1 MYVSIRVVAK
11 TQLSEDLL
19 NDFMYIESLN
29 VPGEDFLVRNDKLG
43 MAFSME
49 GRFTIFK

>member
-1 MYVSIRVVAK
+1 MTENAYVSIRVVAK

-29 VPGEDFLVRNDKLG
+29 SLGERL
-43 MAFSME
+43 FS
-49 GRFTIFK
+49 